1 MAPEN
6 LLCMLLSIAF
16 GIDGVS
22 PMRKVLPALAA
33 IPKFADLIFVAADC
47 FTCNALD
54 RAQLVPMRR

>member
-6 LLCMLLSIAF
+6 LLCMLLSVAL

-22 PMRKVLPALAA
+22 PLRKVLPALAA
-33 IPKFADLIFVAADC
+33 MPKFADLIFVATDC

-54 RAQLVPMRR
+54 RAQVVPMRR